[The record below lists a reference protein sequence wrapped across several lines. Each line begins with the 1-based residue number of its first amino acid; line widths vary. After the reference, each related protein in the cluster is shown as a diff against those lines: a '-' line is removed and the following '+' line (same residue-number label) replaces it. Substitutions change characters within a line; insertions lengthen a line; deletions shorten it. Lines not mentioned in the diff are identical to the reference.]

1 MAYGAIPVP
10 AQLGELP
17 TISYTLPDQRRL
29 TCFPVTK
36 ETAPAGVAEYLLDIF
51 NAELECKPSNLS
63 VTALISPG

>member
-36 ETAPAGVAEYLLDIF
+36 EIIPTGVAEYLLDIF
-51 NAELECKPSNLS
+51 NAELACKSLNAS
-63 VTALISPG
+63 I